1 MRNFKDLKIWSR
13 SIELVDQVYDL
24 VKDLPLDERFGL
36 NTQIK
41 RSVVSIPSN
50 IAEGS
55 SRKTEKEFSRFLEI
69 ALGSSFE
76 LETQLIIISRRQLL
90 DESKTRV
97 VLDELNQIQK
107 MLSSFYT
114 NVRSKI

>member
-1 MRNFKDLKIWSR
+1 MRNFKDLKIWNR
-13 SIELVDQVYDL
+13 SIDLVDHVYDL
-24 VKDLPLDERFGL
+24 VKDLPTDERFGL

-50 IAEGS
+50 IAEGC

-76 LETQLIIISRRQLL
+76 LETQLIITSRRNLL
-90 DESKTRV
+90 NESKISA
-97 VLDELNQIQK
+97 VLNELNQIQK
-107 MLSSFYT
+107 MLSAFYT
-114 NVRSKI
+114 NVRAKI